1 MGRTRIGG
9 VGMNLYDIAIARK
22 LSGGGGGGGSSDFD
36 KAIITVVNN
45 SNLDRSFSSVGTGVY
60 ENGELNYDY
69 CGSFIITDNYGVK
82 QTDDLGVSANA
93 GETASTQTIYI
104 VPQKNFVLVDY
115 VDSFA
120 SCTISGSAEKVTVEV
135 YGTTYTLVVVTG
147 DCTITISE

>member
-1 MGRTRIGG
+1 MS
-9 VGMNLYDIAIARK
+9 LYDIAVARK

-36 KAIITVVNN
+36 KAIITAVNN
-45 SNLDRSFSSVGTGVY
+45 SNLGRSFLPFGTAVY
-60 ENGELNYDY
+60 ENGEVIFDY

-82 QTDDLGVSANA
+82 LTDDLEVSTNA

-104 VPQKNFVLVDY
+104 VPQKNFLLVDY

-135 YGTTYTLVVVTG
+135 DGTTYTLVVVSG
-147 DCTITISE
+147 DCTITIS